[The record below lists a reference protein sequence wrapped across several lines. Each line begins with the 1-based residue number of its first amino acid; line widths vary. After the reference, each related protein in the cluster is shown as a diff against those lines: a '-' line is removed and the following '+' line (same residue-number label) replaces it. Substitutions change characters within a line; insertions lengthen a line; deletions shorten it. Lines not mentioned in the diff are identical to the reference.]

1 MTSARAAVVGCL
13 VVTLGASAARAQ
25 DADAL
30 IEQGVELRTAGQD
43 EAALRVFRQA
53 WETQRSPRAL
63 AQVALAEQ
71 ALGRWVEAEAHLAA
85 ALAERDHRW
94 IRRNR
99 RALEDSLGEIRGHVG
114 RLEIQGTPPGAEV
127 LIGATVVGRL
137 PATLRVATGPVTF
150 TVRAE
155 AHASVTR
162 TVEVARAPLRETV
175 ALASLD
181 APTAAA
187 TPAVSAAVAAQAG
200 PAALA
205 VRPPGA
211 PARHVP
217 ARRYVGYAVLGAG
230 AAALVVSG
238 VFFGLNASANG
249 GATDATPTSAEP
261 YGAWA
266 RFQASEN
273 FDRDRSG
280 AEVCDLARQRSGA
293 DAAQVQDLCSQL
305 SSSATITLAAG
316 IAGGVLAAT
325 GLVLAVTARS
335 TPAAAPRWSVAPWV
349 APGVGGAV
357 VGGAF

>member
-1 MTSARAAVVGCL
+1 MASVRFAVVGCL
-13 VVTLGASAARAQ
+13 VVTLAASIAQGQ

-30 IEQGVELRTAGQD
+30 IDRGVELRTAGQD

-53 WETQRSPRAL
+53 WEAQRSPRAL

-71 ALGRWVEAEAHLAA
+71 ALGRWVDAEAHLAA
-85 ALAERDHRW
+85 AIAEREHRW

-99 RALEDSLGEIRGHVG
+99 RALEDSLAEIRAHVG
-114 RLEIQGTPPGAEV
+114 RMEIQGAPVGAEV

-162 TVEVARAPLRETV
+162 TVEVGRAPLRETV
-175 ALASLD
+175 TLASLD
-181 APTAAA
+181 APPA
-187 TPAVSAAVAAQAG
+187 TPTVAAPSTTVVEAA
-200 PAALA
+200 PVALA
-205 VRPPGA
+205 VRPPEA
-211 PARHVP
+211 TVRRVP
-217 ARRYVGYAVLGAG
+217 TRRYVGYALLGTG

-249 GATDATPTSAEP
+249 SATDATPTSAEP

-266 RFQASEN
+266 RFQADEN
-273 FDRDRSG
+273 FNRGRSG
-280 AEVCDLARQRSGA
+280 TEVCELARTRTGS
-293 DAAQVQDLCSQL
+293 DASQVQDLCSRL
-305 SSSATITLAAG
+305 SSSATIALVSG
-316 IAGGVLAAT
+316 VAGGVLAVT
-325 GLVLAVTARS
+325 GLVLAVTAPS
-335 TPAAAPRWSVAPWV
+335 TPAAPRWSVVPWV